1 MTPAELAERF
11 YLRSVA
17 LLVRHE
23 LLRIALD
30 PRWRRA

>member
-17 LLVRHE
+17 ILVAHE
-23 LLRIALD
+23 LLRISLD
-30 PRWRRA
+30 RRFWP